1 MARYT
6 GPVCK
11 LCRREGQKLFLKGQ
25 KCYTEKCPVERR
37 AYPPG
42 QHGPAQARRR
52 KQSDYATQLREK
64 QKVKRIYGLNEKQFR
79 NLFHSAAH
87 VPGITGENLIVGL
100 ESRLDNVVFRMG
112 FAPSRS
118 SARQVVRHRHVEVNG
133 RVVDVP
139 SFQVSPGDEIAIRAN
154 SRDLLRIQESLEAR
168 TRPSLLEWLA
178 LDEKARVGRMVRK
191 PTRQDIPL
199 AVQEQLIVELYSK

>member
-6 GPVCK
+6 GPACK

-64 QKVKRIYGLNEKQFR
+64 QKVKRIYGLHEKQFH
-79 NLFHSAAH
+79 NLFQNALQL
-87 VPGITGENLIVGL
+87 PGITGDNLIIGL
-100 ESRLDNVVFRMG
+100 ESRLDNVVFRLG
-112 FAPSRS
+112 FAMSRNA
-118 SARQVVRHRHVEVNG
+118 ARQLVRHRHVEVNG
-133 RVVDVP
+133 RIVDVP
-139 SFQVSPGDEIAIRAN
+139 SFQVSVGDEICVKPR
-154 SRDLLRIQESLEAR
+154 SRDLFPIQESLEAR

-178 LDEKARVGRMVRK
+178 LDEKAKVGRLVRR

-199 AVQEQLIVELYSK
+199 SAQEQLIVELYSK

>member
-6 GPVCK
+6 GPACK

-64 QKVKRIYGLNEKQFR
+64 QKVKRIYGLHEKQFH
-79 NLFHSAAH
+79 NLFEAASAQA
-87 VPGITGENLIVGL
+87 GITGDNLVIGL
-100 ESRLDNVVFRMG
+100 ESRLDNVIFRLG
-112 FAPSRS
+112 FAMSRS
-118 SARQVVRHRHVEVNG
+118 AARQLVRHRHVEVNG
-133 RVVDVP
+133 RIVDVP
-139 SFQVSPGDEIAIRAN
+139 SFQVSSGDELAVKPR
-154 SRDLLRIQESLEAR
+154 SKELFRVQESLEAR

-178 LDEKARVGRMVRK
+178 LDEKAKVGRMVRR

-199 AVQEQLIVELYSK
+199 AAQEQLIVELYSK

>member
-25 KCYTEKCPVERR
+25 KYYTEKCAIERR

-42 QHGPAQARRR
+42 QHGPAHARRR
-52 KQSDYATQLREK
+52 KQSDYAVQLREK
-64 QKVKRIYGLNEKQFR
+64 QKVKRIYGLHERQFR
-79 NLFHSAAH
+79 TLFEKASTRD
-87 VPGITGENLIVGL
+87 GITGENMLIAL
-100 ESRLDNVVFRMG
+100 ESRLDNVIFRMG
-112 FAPSRS
+112 FAPSRN
-118 SARQVVRHRHVEVNG
+118 AGRQIVRHRHVEVNG
-133 RVVDVP
+133 RIVDIP
-139 SFQVSPGDEIAIRAN
+139 SYQVDPGDEVAIRPR
-154 SRDLLRIQESLEAR
+154 SKDLVTVQESLEAR
-168 TRPSLLEWLA
+168 TRPTLVEWLA
-178 LDEKARVGRMVRK
+178 LDEKNRVGRVTRR

>member
-52 KQSDYATQLREK
+52 KQSDYAVQLREK
-64 QKVKRIYGLNEKQFR
+64 QKVKRIYGLHERQFR
-79 NLFHSAAH
+79 NLFERAVN
-87 VPGITGENLIVGL
+87 VPGITGENLIVSL
-100 ESRLDNVVFRMG
+100 ESRLDNVIFRMG

-118 SARQVVRHRHVEVNG
+118 AARQLVRHRHVEING
-133 RVVDVP
+133 SIVDVP
-139 SFQVSPGDEIAIRAN
+139 SYQVTPGDEIAVKPK
-154 SRDLLRIQESLEAR
+154 SKDLLTVQASLEAR
-168 TRPSLLEWLA
+168 TRPTLLEWLA

-191 PTRQDIPL
+191 PTRGDIPL